1 MRFSV
6 LVERD
11 EDGYYIAS
19 VSELPGCHTQARTLD
34 ELTSRVKE
42 AIELY
47 LETEGLKTDGK
58 IELVGVQFIEFPLK
72 EPKTNIEQESHQR
85 CWKRIAIEDY

>member
-1 MRFSV
+1 MLLLELRDMPVKFSV

-19 VSELPGCHTQARTLD
+19 VPELPGCHTQARTLD
-34 ELTSRVKE
+34 ELTGRVKE

-47 LETEGLKTDGK
+47 LETEGTKTEGK
-58 IELVGVQFIEFPLK
+58 VELVGVQFVEVPAK
-72 EPKTNIEQESHQR
+72 
-85 CWKRIAIEDY
+85 

>member
-1 MRFSV
+1 MLLFTLQAMSVKFSV

-19 VSELPGCHTQARTLD
+19 VPELQGCHTQARTLD

-42 AIELY
+42 AIQLY
-47 LETEGLKTDGK
+47 LETEGMKAEGK
-58 IELVGVQFIEFPLK
+58 IELVGVQFVEVPLK
-72 EPKTNIEQESHQR
+72 
-85 CWKRIAIEDY
+85 

>member
-1 MRFSV
+1 MKFSV

-19 VSELPGCHTQARTLD
+19 VPELPGCHTQAKTLD
-34 ELTSRVKE
+34 QLTGRIKE

-47 LETEGLKTDGK
+47 LETEGTKPDGQ
-58 IELVGVQFIEFPLK
+58 IEIVGVQFIEVPVK
-72 EPKTNIEQESHQR
+72 
-85 CWKRIAIEDY
+85 